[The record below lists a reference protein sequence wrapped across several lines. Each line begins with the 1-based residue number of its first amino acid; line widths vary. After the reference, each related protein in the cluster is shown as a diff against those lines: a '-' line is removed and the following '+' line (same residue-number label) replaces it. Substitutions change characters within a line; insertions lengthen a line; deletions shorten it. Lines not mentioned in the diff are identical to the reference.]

1 MHGYDRVPTE
11 LRPFRVGALPDAPA
25 VAVKE
30 RIRHGMVAEG
40 LSEVVSLPFTASDG
54 EASVTLL
61 NPLADTGASL
71 RRRLLPSLVRHAERN
86 WNNHVRDVRL
96 FEVGTVF
103 ERGAAGKRSFSTTSV
118 SAPSTGRGGSPRCSI
133 RCQPMV
139 ALVRAMRST

>member
-1 MHGYDRVPTE
+1 MMAVSRWTCRDGAPISPTEIDLVEEVARMHGYDRVPTE

-103 ERGAAGKRSFSTTSV
+103 ERGLRRAGARWSS
-118 SAPSTGRGGSPRCSI
+118 
-133 RCQPMV
+133 
-139 ALVRAMRST
+139 